1 MSLAH
6 PETLPH
12 GLVPPRAAALFAELH
27 PPLVDD
33 QALAEADRCLVC
45 GGPEA
50 QAPCVAACPALVD
63 VPHFIEA
70 IAQGDWEVAADLI
83 FRSNLLGASCARVC
97 PTEELCE
104 GACVLTRQG
113 RRPIEIGRLQ
123 RYATDMFLR
132 NPWAAFRR
140 PASVPG
146 TGKRIVV
153 IGAGPAGLV
162 CAGELAIL
170 GHRVRIYEARPD
182 PGGLIRYAIAPY
194 RLDQEPLDDEMR
206 CILALGVELYLG
218 KPVDSPEALRRIEA
232 EADAIFL
239 GVGMGKDVAQPI
251 PGDTLPGVW
260 NSLDF
265 IEAIKC
271 RHMTEIGR
279 RVAVIGGGN
288 TAIDVAR
295 EAVRL
300 GADEVRI
307 LYRRTE
313 TEMPAFRFEVD
324 GARDEGVHFDWLTN
338 PIAFTGDQRVAG
350 IICQRMR
357 LGQPDASGRASPVP
371 EPGSEFLMPAD
382 TVVRAI
388 GQEPRLEFLRW
399 VPGLELRNG
408 RPVVNPATGQTG
420 NPSYFAGGDVLNGG
434 GTVVAA
440 VRAAKIAALGIDAYL
455 RVTEPGDE
463 VLEAEPQVVS

>member
-6 PETLPH
+6 PELLPH
-12 GLVPPRAAALFAELH
+12 GLLPPKAVALFTELN
-27 PPLVDD
+27 PPLADD
-33 QALAEADRCLVC
+33 QVLAEADRCLVC
-45 GGPEA
+45 GGPDA
-50 QAPCVAACPALVD
+50 PAPCALACPALVD
-63 VPHFIEA
+63 VPHFIDA
-70 IAQGDWEVAADLI
+70 IAHDDWEGAADLI

-123 RYATDMFLR
+123 RYAADRALR
-132 NPWAAFRR
+132 NPWASFRT
-140 PASVPG
+140 PAPA
-146 TGKRIVV
+146 TGKRVVV

-170 GHRVRIYEARPD
+170 GHQVRIYEARPRT
-182 PGGLIRYAIAPY
+182 GGLVRYAIAPY
-194 RLDQEPLDDEMR
+194 RIDEEPLDDEVR
-206 CILALGVELYLG
+206 CILALGVELYVG
-218 KPVDSPEALRRIEA
+218 RPVDSPETLRRIEG
-232 EADAIFL
+232 EADAVFL
-239 GVGMGKDVAQPI
+239 GVGMGKDVAQPY

-260 NSLDF
+260 NSLEF
-265 IEAIKC
+265 IEAIKL

-313 TEMPAFRFEVD
+313 TEMPAFRFEVEA
-324 GARDEGVHFDWLTN
+324 ARADGVHFEWLTN
-338 PIAFTGDQRVAG
+338 PVAFTGEQRVTG
-350 IICQRMR
+350 VICQRMR
-357 LGQPDASGRASPVP
+357 LGEPDASGRARPVP
-371 EPGSEFLMPAD
+371 EPGSEFVLPAD

-388 GQEPRLEFLRW
+388 GQEPRLEFLQW
-399 VPGLELRNG
+399 IEGLELRNG
-408 RPVVNPATGQTG
+408 RPVVDPATGQTT
-420 NPSYFAGGDVLNGG
+420 NPRYFAGGDVLNGG

-440 VRAAKIAALGIDAYL
+440 VRAAKIAALGIDAFV
-455 RVTEPGDE
+455 RTVEP
-463 VLEAEPQVVS
+463 AEQPDQAAPQVAS